1 MIDWVRNYCENKSKG
16 TLDTFSELFEG
27 FDTSRDGY
35 LSRDEFKIRM
45 RDLGGFERVPTPH
58 FDRAFNMIGE

>member
-35 LSRDEFKIRM
+35 LSRDEFKVECEILV
-45 RDLGGFERVPTPH
+45 DSSAYPH
-58 FDRAFNMIGE
+58 FDRAFNMIGK